1 MSDSLMAY
9 QVKDGMEPIVLLD
22 YYVRVK
28 TYNSA
33 VFLGQVDFFE
43 RIPWFQAIDM
53 GAIAVQSFAAKLN
66 VTNLDLWDQEFGQW
80 RWYPLDDA
88 QVSVFVPAGVSKW
101 QLKNITVGIDRSIIL
116 RDPSLESTE
125 IFTWQDQR
133 PAMQALNFSNVA
145 LTACRIMVT
154 GYRYHVVQ
162 VTDAQTIKRLG
173 PGGDLRCT
181 TIQCAGQAG
190 VGIH

>member
-1 MSDSLMAY
+1 MADQLMAY
-9 QVKDGMEPIVLLD
+9 QVKDGMEPIVLLN
-22 YYVRVK
+22 YYVQIK
-28 TYNSA
+28 TYNSS
-33 VFLGQVDFFE
+33 VLFGQVDFFE

-53 GAIAVQSFAAKLN
+53 GAVPVQSFAAKQN

-145 LTACRIMVT
+145 LSACRIMAT
-154 GYRYHVVQ
+154 GYRFHVVP
-162 VTDAQTIKRLG
+162 VTDPKIIVSFNNGTTKF
-173 PGGDLRCT
+173 T

>member
-53 GAIAVQSFAAKLN
+53 GAIAVQSFAAKQN

-101 QLKNITVGIDRSIIL
+101 QLKNITV
-116 RDPSLESTE
+116 
-125 IFTWQDQR
+125 
-133 PAMQALNFSNVA
+133 
-145 LTACRIMVT
+145 
-154 GYRYHVVQ
+154 
-162 VTDAQTIKRLG
+162 
-173 PGGDLRCT
+173 
-181 TIQCAGQAG
+181 
-190 VGIH
+190 

>member
-1 MSDSLMAY
+1 MADQLMAY
-9 QVKDGMEPIVLLD
+9 QVKDGMEPIVLLN
-22 YYVRVK
+22 YYVQIK
-28 TYNSA
+28 TYNSTV
-33 VFLGQVDFFE
+33 VFGQVDFLE

-53 GAIAVQSFAAKLN
+53 GAIPVQAFAAKQN
-66 VTNLDLWDQEFGQW
+66 VINLDLWDGEFGQW

-101 QLKNITVGIDRSIIL
+101 QLKNLTVGIDRSIIL

-145 LTACRIMVT
+145 LTACRIMAT
-154 GYRYHVVQ
+154 GYRFHYNN
-162 VTDAQTIKRLG
+162 VTDPAIIKQLNSG
-173 PGGDLRCT
+173 ALRYT

>member
-1 MSDSLMAY
+1 MADQLMAY
-9 QVKDGMEPIVLLD
+9 QVKDGMEPIVLLN
-22 YYVRVK
+22 YYVQIK
-28 TYNSA
+28 TYNSTV
-33 VFLGQVDFFE
+33 VFGQVDFLE

-53 GAIAVQSFAAKLN
+53 GAIPVQAFAAKQN
-66 VTNLDLWDQEFGQW
+66 VTNLDLWDGEFGQW

-101 QLKNITVGIDRSIIL
+101 QLKNLTVGIDRSIIL

-145 LTACRIMVT
+145 LTACRIMAT
-154 GYRYHVVQ
+154 GYRFHYNN
-162 VTDAQTIKRLG
+162 VTDPAIIKQLNSG
-173 PGGDLRCT
+173 ALRY
-181 TIQCAGQAG
+181 IM
-190 VGIH
+190 I